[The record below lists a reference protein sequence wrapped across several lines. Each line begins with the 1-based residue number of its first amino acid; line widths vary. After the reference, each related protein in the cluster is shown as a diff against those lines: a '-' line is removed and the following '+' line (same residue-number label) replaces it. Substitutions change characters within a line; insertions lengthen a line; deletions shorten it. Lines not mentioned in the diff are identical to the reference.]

1 MAFYS
6 GKTRNIQFRQKQ
18 LRTLLKFTQDQEKEI
33 CEPIFEDLQKPY
45 AEILLSELA
54 FVRNEIVTALQE
66 LPQRVESNRV
76 SKPFIHQFDDCMIR
90 YEPLGTVLVMGA
102 WNYPIQE
109 CYPVIFGG
117 LNLAEAV
124 LKQRFD
130 HVFYTGGSFVGKIV
144 LEAASKHLT
153 PVTLEL
159 GGKSFFKNVKSHMQ
173 HNVTAMNNLHQ
184 SFFQSVHVSLM
195 TSVIST
201 FLLNASLGGK
211 YVNSSQQRYSTKMS
225 GRIEGSIEKI
235 YGNLGRRVARLIDK
249 KKVAVGGEIDREDK
263 FISPTVLIGTE
274 PNDPIMQEEIFGPV
288 LPIVNI
294 ATVDQAINL
303 VHCR

>member
-1 MAFYS
+1 MYKVYKIVDNARMAFYS
-6 GKTRNIQFRQKQ
+6 GKTRNIQFRRKQ
-18 LRTLLKFTQDQEKEI
+18 LRTLLKFTQDHEKEI
-33 CEPIFEDLQKPY
+33 CESIFEDLQKPY

-90 YEPLGTVLVMGA
+90 YEPLGTVLVMDA

-159 GGKSFFKNVKSHMQ
+159 GGK
-173 HNVTAMNNLHQ
+173 
-184 SFFQSVHVSLM
+184 
-195 TSVIST
+195 
-201 FLLNASLGGK
+201 
-211 YVNSSQQRYSTKMS
+211 
-225 GRIEGSIEKI
+225 
-235 YGNLGRRVARLIDK
+235 RRVARLIDK

-263 FISPTVLIGTE
+263 FISPTVLTGTEPNDPIMQEETIISSTILFRLSILRVARLIDKKKVAVEGEIDREDKFISLTVLTGTE

-294 ATVDQAINL
+294 ATVDEAINF
-303 VHCR
+303 VHCSLRKFR